1 MYSVNLESCFFI
13 LVSLLLH
20 DIAKK
25 EKKSVN
31 YNSELN
37 KLALLLPEDLVKNF
51 SQGVIWL
58 WKNNK

>member
-1 MYSVNLESCFFI
+1 MF
-13 LVSLLLH
+13 
-20 DIAKK
+20 KK